1 MRHAQQNLTASLQ
14 SVFLSR
20 RLSRIRMSS
29 SGPAPHSVSGSG
41 MPAPQVK
48 VSLKNTFINVD
59 EEVAGELS
67 MPDLLRAQTTPAVFN
82 ALQALYSGTSAPVAP
97 SWPMAR
103 MESVAEQ
110 GSSVQDSEEEAPP
123 QFDAEEVL
131 RQLSELTET
140 LSAMNSDSLSPERL
154 MSPVGVDAQTTVMLR
169 NIPNKYTAV
178 MLMEEFGRFGFT
190 SRDLDF
196 FYLPID
202 FRNVCN
208 VGFAFLNFV
217 EHSRAVQF
225 MHAFENYR
233 LPATNS
239 NKICTVCWARIQGR
253 PANVAHYKDSPIA
266 PEYRPWLFD
275 AQGQREAFPDP
286 DPAVAAA
293 IEKSAKEAVR
303 ASNATKGPDE
313 NKIFVG
319 GLAKETGGAELVAY
333 FSQFGA
339 VKDAAVVI
347 DRTSGKSRG
356 FGFCLFEK
364 FVPRRVLAEQHTIA
378 GQPVAVKMYEDPD
391 RTRRPRR

>member
-1 MRHAQQNLTASLQ
+1 MSNTGPTSNSL
-14 SVFLSR
+14 
-20 RLSRIRMSS
+20 
-29 SGPAPHSVSGSG
+29 GGSG
-41 MPAPQVK
+41 VPAPQVK

-59 EEVAGELS
+59 DGVLGELS

-82 ALQALYSGTSAPVAP
+82 ALQALYSSTTSPGIP
-97 SWPMAR
+97 SWPL
-103 MESVAEQ
+103 ESLHEQ
-110 GSSVQDSEEEAPP
+110 GSSAHESEEEAPP
-123 QFDAEEVL
+123 AFDAEEVL

-140 LSAMNSDSLSPERL
+140 LSAMNSETLSPDRL
-154 MSPVGVDAQTTVMLR
+154 SSPLADVQSTVMLR

-178 MLMEEFGRFGFT
+178 MLMEEFGRFGFS

-217 EHSRAVQF
+217 DHSRAVQF

-239 NKICTVCWARIQGR
+239 NKICTLCWARIQGR
-253 PANVAHYKDSPIA
+253 SANIDHYKDSPIA

-275 AQGQREAFPDP
+275 RNGQREPFPEPDP
-286 DPAVAAA
+286 SVTVA

-319 GLAKETGGAELVAY
+319 GLSKETGGAELVAY
-333 FSQFGA
+333 FSKYGP
-339 VKDAAVVI
+339 VRDAAVVI

-364 FVPRRVLAEQHTIA
+364 FVPRRVLTDTHIVDHC
-378 GQPVAVKMYEDPD
+378 PVAVKMYEDPD
-391 RTRRPRR
+391 RTRARR